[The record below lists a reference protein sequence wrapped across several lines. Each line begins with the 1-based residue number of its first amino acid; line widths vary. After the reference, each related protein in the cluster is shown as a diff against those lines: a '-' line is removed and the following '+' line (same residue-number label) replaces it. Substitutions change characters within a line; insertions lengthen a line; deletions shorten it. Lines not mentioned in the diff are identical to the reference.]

1 MTLTIAIAPVR
12 RSVTVGVGPARAFDI
27 FANGIDSW
35 WPKAQC
41 DGASPFREMILE
53 PFTGGRWYAICEDGS
68 EKHIGRVLAWA
79 PGRRLL
85 LSWQIGM
92 EGEPDPESASEVET
106 NFIADGPHTTRIE
119 LEHRGF
125 ERLGRAGA
133 ERTRSS
139 VEGGWPG
146 VMAMYAEEVARRSHE
161 PAVPEGRPAQ
171 MGS

>member
-12 RSVTVGVGPARAFDI
+12 RSITVGVDPARAFDI

-92 EGEPDPESASEVET
+92 EGEPDPSAASEVEI

-146 VMAMYAEEVARRSHE
+146 VLAMYAEHVAGRSHE
-161 PAVPEGRPAQ
+161 PAALEARP
-171 MGS
+171 G